1 MSKMLINRQVTEY
14 STKIPST
21 FFKKYKVIVEFVK
34 NETYTTINILLS
46 NGISSEKFSEA
57 YLYEIGDWDFSLDW
71 YNYYGE
77 TSQINHIIESES
89 FDKDMDDVVFLLT
102 QNVQFELLSQ
112 ELSNISSILQKKWLN
127 LNFRQEREWQNLIFD
142 IFNIDIPTRG
152 IKFYFEDRDTN
163 YEFYDLNMTQE
174 KINLEI
180 SSLKKNDYSVF
191 EKWLKWISLN

>member
-1 MSKMLINRQVTEY
+1 MSKMLINRQVQEY
-14 STKIPST
+14 STKIPSL
-21 FFKKYKVIVEFVK
+21 FFLKFKIISEFVK
-34 NETYTTINILLS
+34 EETFTTISIKLS
-46 NGISSEKFSEA
+46 NGLFTKKFTEA
-57 YLYEIGDWDFSLDW
+57 YLYDIGDWGFSLDW

-89 FDKDMDDVVFLLT
+89 FDKDMEDVIFLLT

-112 ELSNISSILQKKWLN
+112 ELSNITSILETKWLN
-127 LNFRQEREWQNLIFD
+127 LNFIQEREWQKLRFD

-152 IKFYFEDRDTN
+152 IRFYFENWDTN
-163 YEFYDLNMTQE
+163 YEFYDQNMTQE

-180 SSLKKNDYSVF
+180 NSLKKSDYSVF